1 MQMGIVS
8 LAHSYRVHGTEKE
21 VDWEKVHLQIVGVE
35 ARPKA
40 VKHINIFQSLDL
52 SSISKYIQEGSNQS
66 HQYYLPSS
74 VR

>member
-40 VKHINIFQSLDL
+40 VKHINIFQSFR
-52 SSISKYIQEGSNQS
+52 SKFDIQV
-66 HQYYLPSS
+66 YT
-74 VR
+74 RRI